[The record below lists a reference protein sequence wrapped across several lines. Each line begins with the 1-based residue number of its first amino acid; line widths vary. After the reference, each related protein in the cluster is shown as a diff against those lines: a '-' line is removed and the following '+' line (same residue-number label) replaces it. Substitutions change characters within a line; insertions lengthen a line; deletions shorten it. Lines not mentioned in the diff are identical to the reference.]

1 MGLQMQMRIQPDEA
15 IYYKLAIK
23 KPGLEYNPVMSELD
37 LSYKSRFRETYIPDA
52 YERLILDAIRG
63 DQEHFVRR
71 CGMLAIPRQS
81 YLHIQRLSYAL
92 RHSVER
98 FCQL

>member
-1 MGLQMQMRIQPDEA
+1 MNQGFIFWIKTIVNAQQHILSMSLAMLQMRIQPDEA

-23 KPGLEYNPVMSELD
+23 QPGLEYNPVMSELD
-37 LSYKSRFRETYIPDA
+37 LSYKSRFKETYIPDA

-71 CGMLAIPRQS
+71 YCLTAS
-81 YLHIQRLSYAL
+81 
-92 RHSVER
+92 
-98 FCQL
+98 